1 MSRRTKAEIEYL
13 KAHLYHI
20 VKAMKPMTVRQIFYQ
35 AVSLG
40 LIAKS
45 EQEYKGTVVRLLTQM
60 RRNDELPWQW
70 IADNTRWMRKPNTH
84 NDLKT
89 MLEESQELYRRAL
102 WRDQDAYVEIW
113 LEKDALSGV
122 LYDVTSEWDVPLM
135 VTRGYP
141 SYSYLAQAAQTIAAT
156 DKPTYL
162 YYFGDHDPSGVDIPR
177 HVNSELRELAN
188 KAFLANDPEKAAF
201 NLAAASVFGS
211 GLFGDGPEIHFKRVA
226 VLPEQIVDLDLQTR
240 PTKKTDTR
248 AKNFK
253 GESVEV
259 DAIHPDTLR
268 EMVRKCIIQHI
279 DDEILENTHRIEQ
292 AERETLSEVIEG
304 LGP

>member
-1 MSRRTKAEIEYL
+1 MVRTHRRTKAEIEYL

-20 VKAMKPMTVRQIFYQ
+20 VKEMKPMTVRQIFYQ

-45 EQEYKGTVVRLLTQM
+45 EQEYKGTIVRLLTQM
-60 RRNDELPWQW
+60 RRNDELPWHW

-177 HVNSELRELAN
+177 HVNSELRELAD
-188 KAFLANDPEKAAF
+188 KAYFNDALKRGAE
-201 NLAAASVFGS
+201 AAARALMFDIS
-211 GLFGDGPEIHFKRVA
+211 DEIYFKRVA
-226 VLPEQIVDLDLQTR
+226 VLPDQIVDLDLQTR

-268 EMVRKCIIQHI
+268 KMVRECIIQHI
-279 DDEILENTHRIEQ
+279 DKEILENTHRIER
-292 AERETLSEVIEG
+292 AERDTLSEVIEG
-304 LGP
+304 LGQ